1 MPQVGAAD
9 PRASPGAGAIKASE
23 SRQRPAVGVPGGDGA
38 AVSVSG
44 RFPAGACRRSAPP
57 GAAAEGL
64 VSRRGRR
71 PRPQQGACQRRQVSC
86 LSGARVPV
94 LRPSLRRDGHRA
106 GRRSGGAVGDLASAA
121 DAHRRVSRRPRPA
134 HPQQYSRPP
143 GQRRG
148 GHGGLGGAVSRH
160 RPRHVIQ
167 VGRRPQLAA
176 SPGQRGKNRDSHPTA
191 GHFRNGKPGN
201 GREAVPA
208 SGGSAGI
215 AQRRRGWRGDF
226 PPV

>member
-1 MPQVGAAD
+1 MPQIGAAD
-9 PRASPGAGAIKASE
+9 PGASPGAGAAEAIK

-38 AVSVSG
+38 AISVSG
-44 RFPAGACRRSAPP
+44 GFSATARRRSAPP
-57 GAAAEGL
+57 GAAAASL

-71 PRPQQGACQRRQVSC
+71 PQPQQGACQRRPLSC
-86 LSGARVPV
+86 LSGSRVPV
-94 LRPSLRRDGHRA
+94 LRPSVRRDGHRA
-106 GRRSGGAVGDLASAA
+106 GCRSGGAVGDLASAA
-121 DAHRRVSRRPRPA
+121 DAHRRVPGRPRAA

-148 GHGGLGGAVSRH
+148 GHGGLGGAVPRH
-160 RPRHVIQ
+160 RPRHAVQ

-176 SPGQRGKNRDSHPTA
+176 SSGQRGKNRDSHPTA
-191 GHFRNGKPGN
+191 GAFRNGKPGN
-201 GREAVPA
+201 GGEAVPA